1 VGVDVPVAR
10 LVSAL
15 PAGRFEDTTRAVL
28 AFLRQ
33 RFGFDLWMLTRTEGD
48 DWIVLHCE
56 DHGYGMRPGT
66 VLRWSDSFCMRMVA
80 GQGPRIA
87 PCAAQVPAYASAP
100 IGQQVPIQ
108 AYVGLPLWLADG
120 ALFGTLCAID
130 PHEQPAA
137 LQQEQPL
144 LELLAQLLSAVL
156 QLELHATEATRR
168 AERLHIESLTDGL
181 TGLYN
186 RRAWQQLMQAEE
198 ERCRCYG
205 VPAVVITLDLDD
217 LKRINDTQG
226 HAAGDRLIQRTAE
239 TLRQAVRT
247 GDVVARLGGDEF
259 GILCAT
265 CDRDTGESL
274 QVRCQTALAAEGIR
288 ASIGHAV
295 RHPSHDLIAAWESAD
310 QRMYA
315 MKRQR

>member
-1 VGVDVPVAR
+1 MNAPVPP
-10 LVSAL
+10 LL
-15 PAGRFEDTTRAVL
+15 TGTPAAGSFESTTRAVL
-28 AFLRQ
+28 ALLRQ

-66 VLRWSDSFCMRMVA
+66 VLRWSDSFCMRMIA
-80 GQGPRIA
+80 GQGPCVA
-87 PCAAQVPAYASAP
+87 PQAAQVAAYASAP

-130 PHEQPAA
+130 PHAQPDT
-137 LQQEQPL
+137 LCQEQPL

-156 QLELHATEATRR
+156 QLELRATEASRH
-168 AERLHIESLTDGL
+168 AERLHIEALTDEL

-186 RRAWQQLMQAEE
+186 RRAWHQLMAAEE

-205 VPAVVITLDLDD
+205 VPAGVITLDLDE

-226 HAAGDRLIQRTAE
+226 HAAGDALIQRTAA
-239 TLRQAVRT
+239 TLRQTVRS

-259 GILCAT
+259 GILCIE
-265 CDRDTGESL
+265 CDRDTGEQL
-274 QVRCQTALAAEGIR
+274 QARCHAALAGAGIR
-288 ASIGHAV
+288 ASIGHAA
-295 RHPSHDLIAAWESAD
+295 RHPSHDLIAAWETAD
-310 QRMYA
+310 QCMYA

>member
-10 LVSAL
+10 LVSTL

-87 PCAAQVPAYASAP
+87 PCAAQVSAYASAP

-130 PHEQPAA
+130 PHEQPDT
-137 LQQEQPL
+137 LRQEQPL
-144 LELLAQLLSAVL
+144 LELLAQLLSTVL
-156 QLELHATEATRR
+156 QLELHAAEATRR
-168 AERLHIESLTDGL
+168 AERLHIEALTDGL

-186 RRAWQQLMQAEE
+186 RRAWQALMQAEE

-205 VPAVVITLDLDD
+205 VPAVVITLDLDE
-217 LKRINDTQG
+217 LKRINDTHG
-226 HAAGDRLIQRTAE
+226 HAAGDQLIQRTAE
-239 TLRQAVRT
+239 ALRQAVRT

-259 GILCAT
+259 GILCVA
-265 CDRDTGESL
+265 CDRDTGEAL
-274 QVRCQTALAAEGIR
+274 QTRCQTALVAEGIR

-295 RHPSHDLIAAWESAD
+295 RHPMSDLIAAWESAD

>member
-1 VGVDVPVAR
+1 MDVPVAR
-10 LVSAL
+10 LVNAL
-15 PAGRFEDTTRAVL
+15 PAGRFEDTTRTVL

-66 VLRWSDSFCMRMVA
+66 VLRWSDSFCKRMVA
-80 GQGPRIA
+80 GQGPRVA

-130 PHEQPAA
+130 PHEQPAV

-168 AERLHIESLTDGL
+168 AERLHIEALTDGL

-186 RRAWQQLMQAEE
+186 RRAWQQLMAAEE

-205 VPAVVITLDLDD
+205 VPAVIITLDLDD

-259 GILCAT
+259 GILCAA

-274 QVRCQTALAAEGIR
+274 QTRCQTALAAEGIR
-288 ASIGHAV
+288 ASIGHAA

-315 MKRQR
+315 MKHQR